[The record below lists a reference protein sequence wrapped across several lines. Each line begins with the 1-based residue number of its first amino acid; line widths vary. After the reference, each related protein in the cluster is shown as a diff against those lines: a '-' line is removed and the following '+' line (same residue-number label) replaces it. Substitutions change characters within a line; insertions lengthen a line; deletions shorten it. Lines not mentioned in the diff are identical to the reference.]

1 MALENIFEKL
11 LELPLFQGMSH
22 NDLNQVVAHTKF
34 GFLKIARNKAVVSE
48 GDTCQHIYFL
58 TSGSVKVE
66 SRADDGCYSFTEK
79 MTAPD
84 VIQPER
90 LFGLT
95 QRYTKSFTALEE
107 CSILRIDKQ
116 QVLRLIAEQEIFR
129 LNLLNIISTQSQR
142 ISHQPWRQPATT
154 IRQKIVRFVE
164 SRSLR
169 PAGPK
174 TLHIRM
180 EDMARLIAESR
191 LNLSRELNKM
201 HDEGI
206 INITRGEIHIPAL
219 EKLIAINNR

>member
-1 MALENIFEKL
+1 MVLSVIYEKL

-34 GFLKIARNKAVVSE
+34 GFLKIAHNKTVVKE
-48 GDTCQHIYFL
+48 GDACQHIYFL

-66 SRADDGCYSFTEK
+66 SRADDGSYTLIEK

-84 VIQPER
+84 VIQPDR
-90 LFGLT
+90 IFGLT
-95 QRYTKSFTALEE
+95 QCFTKTFTTLEE

-116 QVLRLIAEQEIFR
+116 QVLKLIADQEIFR

-142 ISHQPWRQPATT
+142 ISHQPWRQPVTT
-154 IRQKIVRFVE
+154 IRQKIIRFVE
-164 SRSLR
+164 SRSIR

-174 TLHIRM
+174 TLHIKM

-191 LNLSRELNKM
+191 LNLSRELNQMNK
-201 HDEGI
+201 EGI
-206 INITRGEIHIPAL
+206 IQITRGEIHIPAL
-219 EKLIAINNR
+219 ENIIGNK

>member
-1 MALENIFEKL
+1 MVLSAIYEKL
-11 LELPLFQGMSH
+11 LELPLFQGMGH

-34 GFLKIARNKAVVSE
+34 GFLKIARNKTVVNE
-48 GDTCQHIYFL
+48 GDACKHIYFL

-66 SRADDGCYSFTEK
+66 SRADDGSYVLIEK

-84 VIQPER
+84 VIQPDR
-90 LFGLT
+90 IFGLT
-95 QRYTKSFTALEE
+95 QCFTKTFTTLEE

-116 QVLRLIAEQEIFR
+116 QVLKLIADQEIFR

-154 IRQKIVRFVE
+154 IRQKIIRFVE
-164 SRSLR
+164 SRSIR

-174 TLHIRM
+174 TLHIKM

-191 LNLSRELNKM
+191 LNLSRELNQMNK
-201 HDEGI
+201 EGI
-206 INITRGEIHIPAL
+206 IQITRGEIHIPAL
-219 EKLIAINNR
+219 ENIIGNK